1 MNRCLKKAPAIFF
14 VGAFLFLC
22 VFFTQVHPLVIYDG
36 DDWTY
41 IAYTRQALPSWR
53 EWNPSRVFAECFE
66 PLVGFLAAY
75 GVTPLL
81 GDYLHALT
89 VTSAFA
95 LSLMI
100 MGYLW
105 MLARLLVRQ
114 DGSWYR
120 ACFVTVIFLLFH
132 FLLMKVH
139 REGNPY
145 LFWSVNFN
153 CIYYYVM
160 PALLNA
166 SLVLF
171 LMREGRLTEVFQRLT
186 PVRSGWMAFWIYFA
200 IFSSIFHSI
209 ILASYL
215 GLSSLRDAR
224 AEAAAGNFHLRNFLR
239 RHRAEAVVLGFW
251 LLSLLFEANGGR
263 ARQIGQSLF
272 DLHWEAVLPSLA
284 AIFGTLNVPIIGGGL
299 LLIVAMAWDFYR
311 GKQGMESEDQMD
323 AAHVQISLAA
333 MAVTFLYLFLVCL
346 KTGPSY
352 LARSDVMVSGFF
364 FLLLAI
370 CIALH
375 ALARRHAAVVRAIP
389 IAVFIVLIAT
399 VNPNRGFLDS
409 TPYGVPARVCDE
421 VDHDILGQ
429 ILAADQAGVDTM
441 TLHVPVSGAE
451 DNWPHPYFLKN
462 RLRNTLYRH
471 GIITRTFDIQVVPD
485 AAMNRKYHL
494 PLPDGEA
501 PQEERQSE
509 SS

>member
-1 MNRCLKKAPAIFF
+1 MNLCLKKAPAIFF
-14 VGAFLFLC
+14 VGA
-22 VFFTQVHPLVIYDG
+22 FFTQVHPLVIYDG

-75 GVTPLL
+75 GVTPLI

-171 LMREGRLTEVFQRLT
+171 LMREGSLTEVFQRLT

-215 GLSSLRDAR
+215 GLASLRDAR

-284 AIFGTLNVPIIGGGL
+284 ALFGSLNVPIIGGGL
-299 LLIVAMAWDFYR
+299 LLIVAMAWDFCR
-311 GKQGMESEDQMD
+311 GRQGMGAEDRMD
-323 AAHVQISLAA
+323 AAHVQISLAS
-333 MAVTFLYLFLVCL
+333 MVVTFLYLFLVCL

-441 TLHVPVSGAE
+441 TLYVPVSGAE

-485 AAMNRKYHL
+485 AEMNRKYHL
-494 PLPDGEA
+494 PLPDGRA

-509 SS
+509 SR